1 MNLLE
6 NGLLY
11 LVDPARSRSHATPG
25 AGFHVVGTVIIFCVR
40 PVFLFPSVP
49 DPHCTAARTP
59 EEASE
64 DGHRLKRARVSWIV
78 TVSLKTCLANIKGF
92 PVDDR
97 LVKSGKLLIVVSDD
111 TDVHV
116 IMKHKIDRWF
126 RQLSIARFHTGG
138 VHFREDIIDGFS
150 ARVFLKTGFDD
161 MSLIRINDEIVVNK
175 PISDRYF
182 NASVPLSLFCASLFT
197 HAHGTFERDSDGK
210 RVRARI
216 RSLLEF
222 ELREDK
228 TINAI
233 YNLILSDEKL
243 TITDKQI
250 NRRPKHWIHFLN
262 GYYDYQAGKFE
273 EHDPKYHEIGVIPWE
288 YAPSRYPENYRFVKR
303 GSGLLRETI
312 EEPLLFNQWLDV
324 AIPEPE
330 DQEMLLQYIGYS
342 MTLET
347 GAQKFLMICGSGG
360 TGKSTLLS
368 VIEAI
373 LGRYN
378 ISSVSL
384 QGLQERFTPGEL
396 YLKQA
401 NVCADIPLTA
411 LSEVDMV
418 KKLTGEDLISA
429 DRKFK
434 SNFLFRSYARLYF
447 SANDIPINLSDKSNA
462 FYRRMLILKMDHIP
476 ERVDPDLSEKLKTEI
491 PNIITRAVE
500 ALSWSGGVIVE
511 SERSKELVKEAHKNS
526 DTVEAFLDDRCEL
539 DDKGKINRVD
549 LYAAYFNYCVN
560 EGRTSVTKSNF
571 YKLLD
576 NKGFPSR
583 RNKNNYDIV
592 GLRLSNIL
600 PIPTKSAAATS

>member
-1 MNLLE
+1 MNE
-6 NGLLY
+6 TINETNAAS
-11 LVDPARSRSHATPG
+11 VDPRYK
-25 AGFHVVGTVIIFCVR
+25 IF
-40 PVFLFPSVP
+40 
-49 DPHCTAARTP
+49 DDP
-59 EEASE
+59 EEERIFQEKIEADLAKSAAAIRAS
-64 DGHRLKRARVSWIV
+64 LKRRPDSKEIKRLSVIAADKASDQGIRSLSADERRYYAYYLTTHSYKVNARGEATRPIHAALADLVLLDMIV
-78 TVSLKTCLANIKGF
+78 FILNGDAYIYN
-92 PVDDR
+92 
-97 LVKSGKLLIVVSDD
+97 
-111 TDVHV
+111 
-116 IMKHKIDRWF
+116 
-126 RQLSIARFHTGG
+126 
-138 VHFREDIIDGFS
+138 ED
-150 ARVFLKTGFDD
+150 
-161 MSLIRINDEIVVNK
+161 N
-175 PISDRYF
+175 
-182 NASVPLSLFCASLFT
+182 
-197 HAHGTFERDSDGK
+197 GTFERDSDGK

-216 RSLLEF
+216 RPLLEF

-228 TINAI
+228 TISAI

-250 NRRPKHWIHFLN
+250 NRRPKNWIHFLN
-262 GYYDYQAGKFE
+262 GYYDFQAGKFE
-273 EHDPKYHEIGVIPWE
+273 EHDPKYHEISVIPWE
-288 YAPSRYPENYRFVKR
+288 YSPSRYPENYRFIER
-303 GSGLLRETI
+303 GSGLLRETV
-312 EEPLLFNQWLDV
+312 EEPLLFNAWLDA

-347 GAQKFLMICGSGG
+347 GAQKFMMICGSGG

-373 LGRYN
+373 LGRSN

-401 NVCADIPLTA
+401 NICADIPLTA
-411 LSEVDMV
+411 LSEVDII

-447 SANDIPINLSDKSNA
+447 SANDIPVNLSDKSNA
-462 FYRRMLILKMDHIP
+462 FYRRMLILKMEHIP
-476 ERVDPDLSEKLKTEI
+476 AKVDPDLAEKLKTEI

-500 ALSWSGGVIVE
+500 ALSRSNGAIVE

-526 DTVEAFLDDRCEL
+526 DTVEAFLDDRCEY
-539 DDKGKINRVD
+539 DEKEKINRVD

-560 EGRTSVTKSNF
+560 EGRKSVTKSNF
-571 YKLLD
+571 YKQLD

-592 GLRLSNIL
+592 GLRLSNIV
-600 PIPTKSAAATS
+600 PIPTKNAAVSS